1 MATKPQP
8 AKLPRDLRD
17 PVGLDALEK
26 KAMQDFSAR
35 LNRISRAYK
44 DALEQIPVELA
55 VNAKYT
61 FLLDGYL
68 LSSLM
73 ANLDTFVDSIL
84 LEGGERSL
92 WFAESYV
99 AVAAARGI
107 AQEHAN
113 LSAQSPAYK
122 AGRGTVQDILR
133 SEPHRRRMALVYARE
148 FEEMKG
154 LSGDVKARLGAA
166 LTDGI
171 GRGLNPREI
180 AKNITEA
187 TGKIKSKRA
196 NTIARTEITT
206 ALRRARWDEAEDA
219 NQEYGLRTKE
229 LHLSAL
235 AATTRR
241 THSQR
246 HGKLFTIEEV
256 REWWAKDANSINCR
270 CTTTS
275 VMVDKDGNPLVPSI
289 IDRAK
294 RAKDNMEKRGY
305 EWSKSDD

>member
-26 KAMQDFSAR
+26 KAMQDFSSR

-73 ANLDTFVDSIL
+73 ANLDNFVDSIL
-84 LEGGERSL
+84 LEGGSPSL

-154 LSGDVKARLGAA
+154 LSGDTKARLGRV

-180 AKNITEA
+180 AKNITTE
-187 TGKIKSKRA
+187 TGSIKKARA
-196 NTIARTEITT
+196 NLIARTEITT

-219 NQEYGLRTKE
+219 KQEYGLRTKE
-229 LHLSAL
+229 LYLSAL
-235 AATTRR
+235 SPTTRAEHAAM
-241 THSQR
+241 HS
-246 HGKLFTIEEV
+246 KLLTVDQV
-256 REWWAKDANSINCR
+256 REIFARKGWAPNCK
-270 CTTTS
+270 CSTTS
-275 VMVDKDGNPLVPSI
+275 VLVDKDGNPLVPSI

-305 EWSKSDD
+305 EWSKSDE